1 MPSAHRA
8 TSPTSSLHAATASP
22 LHPVM
27 AYSTS
32 LFCNCSIRSGTTQ
45 KSSSA
50 TQLTRAMD
58 ELRIQFILVLSLQPK
73 RRVDRIGNTSPR
85 TACRR
90 TEYHRKVQHSKRPP
104 GCCRPF
110 SPCFDEQFGMPAR
123 QPEVAHCPPAQALN
137 GVHQPAFATRNQPHQ
152 RQRAGLREVS
162 IRSIPRELRMIKTWS
177 GSIRAAND
185 PVLVG
190 TVDRSGP

>member
-8 TSPTSSLHAATASP
+8 TSPTSSLHAATATP

-58 ELRIQFILVLSLQPK
+58 ELRIQFILVLHC
-73 RRVDRIGNTSPR
+73 SPR
-85 TACRR
+85 DGWIVLGTPLPEPPVAEPSITGRSSTA
-90 TEYHRKVQHSKRPP
+90 QRPP

-162 IRSIPRELRMIKTWS
+162 IRSIPRELRMVKTWS

>member
-90 TEYHRKVQHSKRPP
+90 TEYHRKVQHSTEATRVLQAFLPLLRRAVRDASPSTGSCALSAGPSSQRGPP
-104 GCCRPF
+104 T
-110 SPCFDEQFGMPAR
+110 CFCHKKPA
-123 QPEVAHCPPAQALN
+123 PSTTEGGAEG
-137 GVHQPAFATRNQPHQ
+137 GVHPEHSQGVEDDQN
-152 RQRAGLREVS
+152 
-162 IRSIPRELRMIKTWS
+162 
-177 GSIRAAND
+177 
-185 PVLVG
+185 LVG
-190 TVDRSGP
+190 KYPGGQ